1 MCKNLRLKDFDM
13 IYIRSLLCNICFFT
27 MMMFGCIA
35 TLFIGP
41 LSRKGTIYF
50 WDRVMMPTVFFIVRH
65 IAGLK
70 LEYRGKENIL
80 KEPALYACKHE
91 SALETYAFTQPVPT
105 CTYVLKKELVYMP
118 FFGWTQYFYGMV
130 PVDRKGGAKAMKNML
145 KGVAKIVGENRPVV
159 VFPEGTRCKPGT
171 TKGYKSGFLFL
182 AENLHLKVVP
192 VAVNTGLFW
201 AKSSFLRYKGTAVI
215 EFLEPMEVL
224 PHEDKKEFMQRL
236 EATIE
241 AKCSELND
249 EAVKKYPWV
258 KKNLGA

>member
-1 MCKNLRLKDFDM
+1 M
-13 IYIRSLLCNICFFT
+13 IYIRSLLTNICFFT
-27 MMMFGCIA
+27 VMIIGCTA
-35 TLFIGP
+35 TLFVGP
-41 LSRKGTIYF
+41 ISRKGTIYL
-50 WDRVMMPTVFFIVRH
+50 WDRMVMPTIFFFLMH

-70 LEYRGKENIL
+70 VEYRGLENVS

-91 SALETYAFTQPVPT
+91 SALETYAFTQPVRT

-145 KGVAKIVGENRPVV
+145 KGVSKIVNEGRPVV

-182 AENLHLKVVP
+182 AENLKLKVVP

-201 AKSSFLRYKGTAVI
+201 TKASFLRYPGTAVI
-215 EFLEPMEVL
+215 EFLPAMEVHA
-224 PHEDKKEFMQRL
+224 HEDKKEFMERL
-236 EATIE
+236 EKTIE
-241 AKCSELND
+241 EKCEELNK
-249 EAVKKYPWV
+249 EAVEKYPWV

>member
-1 MCKNLRLKDFDM
+1 M
-13 IYIRSLLCNICFFT
+13 IYIRSFISNLCFFST
-27 MMMFGCIA
+27 IVLGCTA
-35 TLFIGP
+35 TLFVGP
-41 LSRKGTIYF
+41 ISRKGTMYL
-50 WDRVMMPTVFFIVRH
+50 WDRMVMPTCFWFVKH

-70 LEYRGKENIL
+70 LEYRGLENIAS
-80 KEPALYACKHE
+80 EPVLYACKHE

-130 PVDRKGGAKAMKNML
+130 PVDRKGGAKAMKSML
-145 KGVAKIVGENRPVV
+145 KGVKKMAGENRPVV

-171 TKGYKSGFLFL
+171 TKGYKPGFLFL
-182 AENLHLKVVP
+182 AENLNLKVVP

-201 AKSSFLRYKGTAVI
+201 AKSSFLRYPGTAVI
-215 EFLEPMEVL
+215 EFLPAMEVGK
-224 PHEDKKEFMQRL
+224 HVDKAAFMQKL
-236 EATIE
+236 EAVIE
-241 AKCSELND
+241 AKCKELNE

>member
-1 MCKNLRLKDFDM
+1 M
-13 IYIRSLLCNICFFT
+13 IYIRSLICNICFFGV
-27 MMMFGCIA
+27 MIAGCIV
-35 TLFIGP
+35 TLFVGP
-41 LSRKGTIYF
+41 ISRKGTIFLWDKIVMRIIF
-50 WDRVMMPTVFFIVRH
+50 WCVKH

-70 LEYRGKENIL
+70 VECRGLENVS

-145 KGVAKIVGENRPVV
+145 KGVKKIVGEGRPVV

-182 AENLHLKVVP
+182 AENLKLKVVP

-201 AKSSFLRYKGTAVI
+201 TKASFLRYPGTAVI
-215 EFLEPMEVL
+215 EFLPAMDVKA
-224 PHEDKKEFMQRL
+224 HEDKKAFMEKL
-236 EATIE
+236 EQVIE
-241 AKCSELND
+241 EKCKELND
-249 EAVKKYPWV
+249 EAVQKYPWV

>member
-1 MCKNLRLKDFDM
+1 M
-13 IYIRSLLCNICFFT
+13 IYLRSLITNICFFFI
-27 MMMFGCIA
+27 MMLGCTI
-35 TLFIGP
+35 TLFVGP
-41 LSRKGTIYF
+41 ISRKGTVYL
-50 WDRVMMPTVFFIVRH
+50 WDRIVMPTVFWFVRN

-70 LEYRGKENIL
+70 LEYRGLENIL
-80 KEPALYACKHE
+80 KKPALYACKHE

-145 KGVAKIVGENRPVV
+145 KGVSKIVKKNRPVV

-182 AENLHLKVVP
+182 AENLDLDVVP

-201 AKSSFLRYKGTAVI
+201 AKNSFLRYPGTAVI
-215 EFLEPMEVL
+215 EFLPPIKVQK
-224 PHEDKKEFMQRL
+224 HQDKKVFMDNL
-236 EATIE
+236 EQVIE
-241 AKCSELND
+241 AKCKELND

>member
-1 MCKNLRLKDFDM
+1 M
-13 IYIRSLLCNICFFT
+13 IYIRSFISNICFFSI
-27 MMMFGCIA
+27 MGLGCTI
-35 TLFIGP
+35 TLFVGP
-41 LSRKGTIYF
+41 VSRKGTIYL
-50 WDRVMMPTVFFIVRH
+50 WDKIVMPSVFFCVEK

-70 LEYRGKENIL
+70 MEYRGLENIT

-130 PVDRKGGAKAMKNML
+130 PVDRKGGAKAMKCML
-145 KGVAKIVGENRPVV
+145 KNVAKIVSENRPVV

-182 AENLHLKVVP
+182 AENLKLKVVP

-201 AKSSFLRYKGTAVI
+201 AKNSFLRHRGTAVI
-215 EFLEPMEVL
+215 EFLPAMEVK
-224 PHEDKKEFMQRL
+224 PHEDKKVFMERL
-236 EATIE
+236 EKVIE
-241 AKCSELND
+241 AKCQELNN
-249 EAVKKYPWV
+249 EAVQKYPWV

>member
-1 MCKNLRLKDFDM
+1 M
-13 IYIRSLLCNICFFT
+13 IYIRSLISNICFYT
-27 MMMFGCIA
+27 LMGLGCTI
-35 TLFIGP
+35 TLFVGP
-41 LSRKGTIYF
+41 VSRKGTIYL
-50 WDRVMMPTVFFIVRH
+50 WDRIVMPTVFWVVKNV
-65 IAGLK
+65 AGLK
-70 LEYRGKENIL
+70 LEFRGLENIS
-80 KEPALYACKHE
+80 KVPALYACKHE
-91 SALETYAFTQPVPT
+91 SALETYAFTQSVPT

-145 KGVAKIVGENRPVV
+145 KGVKKIVMENRPVV

-182 AENLHLKVVP
+182 AENLKLKVVP

-201 AKSSFLRYKGTAVI
+201 AKSSFLRYPGTAVI
-215 EFLEPMEVL
+215 EFLEPMDVSEHV
-224 PHEDKKEFMQRL
+224 DKKAFMSRL
-236 EATIE
+236 EEVIE
-241 AKCSELND
+241 QKCKELND

>member
-1 MCKNLRLKDFDM
+1 M
-13 IYIRSLLCNICFFT
+13 IYIRSFICNICFFVV
-27 MMMFGCIA
+27 MGLGCIL
-35 TLFIGP
+35 TLFVGP
-41 LSRKGTIYF
+41 ISRKGTIYL
-50 WDRVMMPTVFFIVRH
+50 WDKMMMPTVFCLVKY
-65 IAGLK
+65 IAGLN
-70 LEYRGKENIL
+70 LEYRGLENIS

-145 KGVAKIVGENRPVV
+145 KGVAKIVKERRPVV

-182 AENLHLKVVP
+182 AENLKLKVVP

-201 AKSSFLRYKGTAVI
+201 AKASFLRYPGTAVI
-215 EFLEPMEVL
+215 EFLPAMEVSE
-224 PHEDKKEFMQRL
+224 HVDKKSFMEKL
-236 EATIE
+236 EQVIE
-241 AKCSELND
+241 AKCQELND
-249 EAVKKYPWV
+249 EAIKKYPYV